1 MINNKLIMSK
11 NVVYSNTENTL
22 EADVVELNTISKIQK
37 FSCTIQI
44 IKLKYIIETKW
55 L

>member
-22 EADVVELNTISKIQK
+22 EADVVELNTISKN
-37 FSCTIQI
+37 
-44 IKLKYIIETKW
+44 TKIFMHDSNHKVKIYNRN
-55 L
+55 